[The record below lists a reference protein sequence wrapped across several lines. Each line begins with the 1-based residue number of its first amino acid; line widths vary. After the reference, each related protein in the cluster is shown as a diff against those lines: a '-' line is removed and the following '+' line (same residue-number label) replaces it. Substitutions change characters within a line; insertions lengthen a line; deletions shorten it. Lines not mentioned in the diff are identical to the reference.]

1 MEQKGTFDFKTAN
14 IADQATVIGH
24 AEHLLEHAL
33 KSAGV
38 KAGTDDEAFFL
49 TLAKMTKDFRRT
61 YMLNHFP
68 NTPDVQWCALK
79 AVEAL
84 KQRVY
89 EATDYTAE
97 ELRAVDEL
105 EQIVVGKITG
115 LDMSGCASCAMDKGK
130 GEEGEG
136 EIS

>member
-1 MEQKGTFDFKTAN
+1 MEQKETFDFRTAN

-24 AEHLLEHAL
+24 AEHLIEHAL

-68 NTPDVQWCALK
+68 DTPNELWCALK
-79 AVEAL
+79 AVETL
-84 KQRVY
+84 RQRVY

-97 ELRAVDEL
+97 ELRSVDEL
-105 EQIVVGKITG
+105 EQMVVGKITG
-115 LDMSGCASCAMDKGK
+115 LDMSGCAVCAMDKGQ
-130 GEEGEG
+130 GEEGE
-136 EIS
+136 EKIS